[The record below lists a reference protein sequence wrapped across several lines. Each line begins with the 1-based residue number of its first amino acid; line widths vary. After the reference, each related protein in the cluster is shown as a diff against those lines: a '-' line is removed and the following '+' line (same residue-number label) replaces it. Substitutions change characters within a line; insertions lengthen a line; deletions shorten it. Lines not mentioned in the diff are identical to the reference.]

1 MCSVIQSVYV
11 LILDIDDTSGGDAH
25 EGVTEYRSKSSRGGL
40 EGPDVFLFFFLIIL
54 DVLLVGPECMHV
66 NVDSHQES
74 NGHGTIKK
82 MPRSL

>member
-40 EGPDVFLFFFLIIL
+40 EGPDVFVLFFLIIL
-54 DVLLVGPECMHV
+54 DVLLVGLLLLFHDVSSAMKWELH
-66 NVDSHQES
+66 
-74 NGHGTIKK
+74 
-82 MPRSL
+82 